1 MRQFIPHVCGENK
14 LHLPQGCHLP
24 FFVGLDDETVM
35 QGDDFN
41 LRLNVQAFD
50 AEGNPTTY
58 TVTPNEFEPCQVGQQ
73 VYTYSIGE
81 DYSRDRVITVIQA
94 DDPTFTGLG
103 TVTLQVGESFD
114 PTDGVTS
121 TDAHGNSLPFTAE
134 LQLFTGLTSEN
145 LSQGQSFSLTDGV
158 TALDANGSSI
168 PFTVSPSTIDT
179 CEVGDFVFTY
189 TSARGSATRSITVEA
204 VVDPLIYGTDEG
216 LEEMVGVAFDP
227 LDGVTAEDGN
237 GNQIAV
243 TVTLL

>member
-14 LHLPQGCHLP
+14 LHLPQGCNLP
-24 FFVGLDDETVM
+24 FFTGLDDVTVI
-35 QGDDFN
+35 QGEDFN

-73 VYTYSIGE
+73 VFTYSIGD

-94 DDPTFTGLG
+94 DDPNFTGLG

-114 PTDGVTS
+114 PTDGVTA

-134 LQLFTGLTSEN
+134 LQLFTGLTYEN

-168 PFTVSPSTIDT
+168 PYTVSPSTIDT
-179 CEVGDFVFTY
+179 CDVGDFVFTY

-216 LEEMVGVAFDP
+216 LEESVGVAFDP
-227 LDGVTAEDGN
+227 LEGVTAEDGN

>member
-14 LHLPQGCHLP
+14 LHLPQGCHIP
-24 FFVGLDDETVM
+24 FFTGLDDVTVI
-35 QGDDFN
+35 QGEDFN

-50 AEGNPTTY
+50 AEGNPTSY

-73 VYTYSIGE
+73 VYTYSIGD

-103 TVTLQVGESFD
+103 TLTLQVGESFD
-114 PTDGVTS
+114 PTDGVTA

-168 PFTVSPSTIDT
+168 PFIVSPSTIDT

-227 LDGVTAEDGN
+227 LEGVTAEDGN
-237 GNQIAV
+237 GNQITV

>member
-24 FFVGLDDETVM
+24 FFIGLDDETVM

-50 AEGNPTTY
+50 ADGNPVPY
-58 TVTPNEFEPCQVGQQ
+58 TVSPSEFEPCQVGEQ
-73 VYTYSIGE
+73 VYTYSIGD
-81 DYSRDRVITVIQA
+81 DYSRDRTITVIQE
-94 DDPTFTGLG
+94 DDPTITGLD
-103 TVTLQVGESFD
+103 TVILQIGERFD
-114 PTDGVTS
+114 PMDGVS
-121 TDAHGNSLPFTAE
+121 ATDAHGDSIEVTGE
-134 LQLFTGLTSEN
+134 LQLFTGLTYEN

-158 TALDANGSSI
+158 KALDASGSSI
-168 PFTVSPSTIDT
+168 PYTVSPSTIDT

-189 TSARGSATRSITVEA
+189 TSARGSATRNITVEA

-227 LDGVTAEDGN
+227 LEGVTAEDGN